1 MASDARKV
9 RKVTRACDA
18 CKAKKKACTGTLPC
32 GPCAQRR
39 MPCTYNAAYNRGV
52 AVSPLSSGHQIK
64 RPSSASSN
72 ADINQPQTIGRSRYQ
87 HYAIE
92 SPSESWVQPPSA
104 HISPAPAFAR
114 TASGTPA
121 DPPNESESSNIAPQY
136 WGPTSAHSFL
146 GRVVQDLPSTPSK
159 TLAQQR
165 ERGTSSSV
173 SIFSFGDRVTPN
185 GLAEFEWPGRRTADI
200 LVRRYF
206 DFASPTYRVLH
217 QPTVELLVHDLFRG
231 GNVARETSLPTATRA
246 TLLLIFSIA
255 TMFQPDS
262 EGHITDADTSG
273 WQTSETYYTQADAL
287 LSHETGAPSLASV
300 QARFLMVLYLLSSSR
315 AHKAWF
321 TFGTTVQLMMALGY
335 HSKRP
340 RLGTDEEDLI
350 QKECQRRVLWCSYTL
365 DKYLSVILGRPRLW
379 QDEDLDEDLPDR
391 INDQDLSRHEKR
403 MSKRDCLMD
412 APVFHTMLARILT
425 QAAKEPYVVTGV
437 STKAQIDIIRLFCG
451 RVAEWQAELPAFL
464 SGIIQPDSLVPG
476 LRRQLTVLQLARY
489 HALLFITRPLLLRNY
504 GQTWPEC
511 EASCQYYLS
520 LCLTAARDAIELIL
534 TFVQEKQ
541 LFQSFWYS
549 QYIAFNALSIIYLY
563 LIQVQRGRISPVNLR
578 FVSSQDV
585 PFDSPL
591 DESTLYRL
599 SETAQAHLADATVRN
614 APPWRY
620 SIILQGL
627 RRELTKSYPSAP
639 SHTDIYPDNHS
650 SQHGATADR
659 DISPSTAHQRDMIAF
674 AQAEQN
680 GSAMQEILSTQED
693 DGAGG
698 VSGLDNDAQLFL
710 LDPQTEILLDNLAT
724 DEDLVLDFWPQF
736 DSLPISYLG

>member
-1 MASDARKV
+1 MASDARKL

-32 GPCAQRR
+32 GPCSQRR
-39 MPCTYNAAYNRGV
+39 LSCTYNAAYNRGV
-52 AVSPLSSGHQIK
+52 AMSPLSSDHQSHQKK
-64 RPSSASSN
+64 RPSSANFSSN
-72 ADINQPQTIGRSRYQ
+72 SNQDQAIGESRHQ
-87 HYAIE
+87 QFATEI
-92 SPSESWVQPPSA
+92 PSESWGQPPTP
-104 HISPAPAFAR
+104 HRSPGVEFGQDAPDEF
-114 TASGTPA
+114 SE
-121 DPPNESESSNIAPQY
+121 PPRETGSTIVAPQY

-146 GRVVQDLPSTPSK
+146 GRVVQDLPSTPAK
-159 TLAQQR
+159 LLPQQKSQ
-165 ERGTSSSV
+165 GASSNV
-173 SIFSFGDRVTPN
+173 SIFSFGDRVVPEISP
-185 GLAEFEWPGRRTADI
+185 AEFEWPTRRAADI
-200 LVRRYF
+200 LIRRYF

-217 QPTVELLVHDLFRG
+217 QPTVELMVHDLFEG
-231 GNVARETSLPTATRA
+231 GTNAKETTLAAASRA

-255 TMFQPDS
+255 TMFQPDH
-262 EGHITDADTSG
+262 EGRITDADTSG
-273 WQTSETYYTQADAL
+273 WQRSETYYTRADYL
-287 LSHETGAPSLASV
+287 LLHEMGAPSLPSV

-340 RLGTDEEDLI
+340 RLGTDQEDLI

-379 QDEDLDEDLPDR
+379 QDEDLEEDLPDR
-391 INDQDLSRHEKR
+391 INDQDLTRHEKR
-403 MSKRDCLMD
+403 ISKRDCLMD
-412 APVFHTMLARILT
+412 APVFHTVLARILT

-437 STKAQIDIIRLFCG
+437 STKEQIDIIRLFCG

-489 HALLFITRPLLLRNY
+489 HTLIFITRPLLLRNY
-504 GQTWPEC
+504 SQTWPEC
-511 EASCQYYLS
+511 EANCQYYLS

-534 TFVQEKQ
+534 AFVQEKQ

-563 LIQVQRGRISPVNLR
+563 LIQVQRGRISPVSLR
-578 FVSSQDV
+578 FVSTQDA

-620 SIILQGL
+620 SVILQGL
-627 RRELTKSYPSAP
+627 RRELTKFQYGN
-639 SHTDIYPDNHS
+639 TTTGD
-650 SQHGATADR
+650 T
-659 DISPSTAHQRDMIAF
+659 SPSETHQRDMIAF

-680 GSAMQEILSTQED
+680 GPGTQEILSRQDEP
-693 DGAGG
+693 GI
-698 VSGLDNDAQLFL
+698 SGLENDSFL
-710 LDPQTEILLDNLAT
+710 LDPQTELLLDNLAT

-736 DSLPISYLG
+736 DSLPISYLV